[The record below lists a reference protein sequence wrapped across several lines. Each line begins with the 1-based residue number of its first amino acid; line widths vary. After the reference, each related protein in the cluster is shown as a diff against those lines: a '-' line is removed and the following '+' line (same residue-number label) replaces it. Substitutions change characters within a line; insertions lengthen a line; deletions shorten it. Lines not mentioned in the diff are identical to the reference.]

1 LIQKEISD
9 VINQVYIAQME
20 KLSKQIYEMVLTT
33 DEDTKA
39 TNSVPRQILYQK
51 AFLEEYQKNRNIFK
65 TYFARGSARLLFFT
79 KK

>member
-33 DEDTKA
+33 DEDTKT
-39 TNSVPRQILYQK
+39 TNSVLRQILYQK
-51 AFLEEYQKNRNIFK
+51 AFLEEYQKK
-65 TYFARGSARLLFFT
+65 
-79 KK
+79 